1 MKEKQ
6 KDPKEETKAPSSV
19 NAPTLQVLSGQNT
32 GKILS
37 VVKTCLI
44 GRANDCDLV
53 VPDRKV
59 SRYHM
64 KVIPLN
70 NSLVIQDMDST
81 NGVYLN
87 GRQITKEEQPQHGDM
102 ILLGDTFLT
111 VFLPMRKSHERYGS
125 RVMVTV
131 STSEETHIDETSN
144 PEKAYKEIL
153 REEDLRTVVEII
165 SLARD
170 MQDPGTCFRR
180 ILKRLVDLF
189 EADYAVI
196 CLASGNEYEPAII
209 QSREKEIHFLS
220 AIIQKTLE
228 QGRGILVQNLRE
240 QLKGTASE
248 KIGKELPPSQMCVPF
263 TDRGK
268 IMGLIALASK
278 QPSRFTRTSL
288 DLLTILANHLA
299 PLVSMA
305 CRTDIL
311 ERVHSVEKANLSHP
325 IIGESE
331 PIKKILRLIDQV
343 AKQPV
348 SILITGET
356 GSGKELVAR
365 AVHYNGPNPDGPFI
379 SVNCAAIPEDIFEAE
394 LFGYEK
400 GAYTGAYQ
408 NKPGKFEMSQDG
420 TLFFDEI
427 GELPLPLQA
436 KIMRVLET
444 QEFTRL
450 GANKILRANARFLFA
465 TNRNLLQMVKEKKF
479 REDLYFRINSFE
491 IPIPSLREHLEDIP
505 LLVDYILDRIQKEIA
520 LTTPLRYTPQVIGA
534 FLAYHWPGNVR
545 ELRNVLEQMAIL
557 AESGEL
563 DESLLP
569 ERLRFGFP
577 SSQNEPSEEKGLL
590 HDITSKTHRQIV
602 IQALKK
608 ARGEKKKAAKIL
620 GISRPTLDKKIK
632 EYGILIKDKGELIP

>member
-1 MKEKQ
+1 MKEKA
-6 KDPKEETKAPSSV
+6 KDLKEETKIPSSV
-19 NAPTLQVLSGQNT
+19 NIPTLRVMSGQNT
-32 GKILS
+32 GKLLK
-37 VVKTCLI
+37 VVKQCVV

-53 VPDRKV
+53 IPDRKV

-64 KVIPLN
+64 KVIPIN
-70 NSLVIQDMDST
+70 NSLVIQDLDST
-81 NGVYLN
+81 NGVFLN
-87 GRQITKEEQPQHGDM
+87 GRQIQKEEQPQHGDM
-102 ILLGDTFLT
+102 ILIGETFLT
-111 VFLPMRKSHERYGS
+111 VALPKRKSHERYGS
-125 RVMVTV
+125 RVLVTV
-131 STSEETHIDETSN
+131 STSDETHFDEVSN
-144 PEKAYKEIL
+144 PEKLHKEIL
-153 REEDLRTVVEII
+153 GEDDLRILVEIL

-170 MQDPGTCFRR
+170 IQEPSACFRR

-220 AIIQKTLE
+220 AIIQKTLA
-228 QGRGILVQNLRE
+228 QSKGILIQNLRA

-248 KIGKELPPSQMCVPF
+248 KIGKELPSSQMCVPF

-268 IMGLIALASK
+268 IVGLIALASK
-278 QPSRFTRTSL
+278 RPYIFSRTFL
-288 DLLTILANHLA
+288 DLLTVLANHLA
-299 PLVSMA
+299 PIVALA

-311 ERVHSVEKANLSHP
+311 ERVHSVEKEHLTHP
-325 IIGESE
+325 IIGESA
-331 PIKKILRLIDQV
+331 PIMKIMRLIDQV
-343 AKQPV
+343 AKQPI

-365 AVHYNGPNPDGPFI
+365 AIHNNGQNPDGPFI
-379 SVNCAAIPEDIFEAE
+379 SINCAAIPEDIFEAE

-408 NKPGKFEMSQDG
+408 SKPGKFELSQDG

-450 GANKILRANARFLFA
+450 GSNRILRTNARFLFA
-465 TNRNLLQMVKEKKF
+465 TNRNLLQMVKDKRF
-479 REDLYFRINSFE
+479 REDLFFRINSFE
-491 IPIPSLREHLEDIP
+491 IPVPSLREHLEDIP
-505 LLVDYILDRIQKEIA
+505 LMVDYYLDRIQKEIVRTA
-520 LTTPLRYTPQVIGA
+520 PLRYTPQVIGA

-569 ERLRFGFP
+569 ERLRFGF
-577 SSQNEPSEEKGLL
+577 SSSKNLPEEEKGLL
-590 HDITSKTHRQIV
+590 HDITSKTHKQIV

-608 ARGEKKKAAKIL
+608 ARGEKKKAARIL
-620 GISRPTLDKKIK
+620 GISRPTLDKKIR
-632 EYGILIKDKGELIP
+632 EYGIIIRDKGER

>member
-1 MKEKQ
+1 MRDKTKE
-6 KDPKEETKAPSSV
+6 PKEEAKIPSSV
-19 NAPTLQVLSGQNT
+19 SVPTLQIMSGQNSGNRLEVT
-32 GKILS
+32 KQ
-37 VVKTCLI
+37 CLI

-53 VPDRKV
+53 IPDRKV

-64 KVIPLN
+64 KVIPIN
-70 NSLVIQDMDST
+70 NSLVIQDLDST
-81 NGVYLN
+81 NGVYVN
-87 GRQITKEEQPQHGDM
+87 GRQILNEEEPQHGDM
-102 ILLGDTFLT
+102 ILIGETFLT
-111 VFLPMRKSHERYGS
+111 LALPKRKSHERYGS

-131 STSEETHIDETSN
+131 STSEETHFDEVSN
-144 PEKAYKEIL
+144 PEKVHKEIL
-153 REEDLRTVVEII
+153 GENDLRILVEIL

-170 MQDPGTCFRR
+170 MQEPSACFRR

-189 EADYAVI
+189 QADYAVI
-196 CLASGNEYEPAII
+196 CLASGNEYKPAII

-228 QGRGILVQNLRE
+228 HSKGILVQNLRG

-248 KIGKELPPSQMCVPF
+248 KIGKDLPASQMCVPF
-263 TDRGK
+263 TDRGR
-268 IMGLIALASK
+268 ILGLIALASK
-278 QPSRFTRTSL
+278 RPYCFTKTYL
-288 DLLTILANHLA
+288 DLLTVLANHLA
-299 PLVSMA
+299 PIVALA

-311 ERVHSVEKANLSHP
+311 ERVHSVEKEHLSHP

-331 PIKKILRLIDQV
+331 PIRKIMRLIDQV
-343 AKQPV
+343 ARQPI

-365 AVHYNGPNPDGPFI
+365 AIHYNGLNPDGPFI
-379 SVNCAAIPEDIFEAE
+379 SLNCAAIPEDIFEAE
-394 LFGYEK
+394 LFGYDK

-408 NKPGKFEMSQDG
+408 SKPGKFEMSQDG

-427 GELPLPLQA
+427 GELPPPLQA

-450 GANKILRANARFLFA
+450 GSNRILRTNARFLFA
-465 TNRNLLQMVKEKKF
+465 TNRNLIQMVKEKRF
-479 REDLYFRINSFE
+479 REDLFFRINTFE

-505 LLVDYILDRIQKEIA
+505 LLVDYILDRIQKEMV
-520 LTTPLRYTPQVIGA
+520 LSSPLRYSPQVMGA

-557 AESGEL
+557 ADSGQL
-563 DESLLP
+563 DEALLP
-569 ERLRFGFP
+569 ERLRFEF
-577 SSQNEPSEEKGLL
+577 SSSKSLPVEEKGLL
-590 HDITSKTHRQIV
+590 YDITSKTHKQIV

-608 ARGEKKKAAKIL
+608 ARGEKKKAAMIL
-620 GISRPTLDKKIK
+620 GISRPTLDKKIR
-632 EYGILIKDKGELIP
+632 EYGILIKDKGEL